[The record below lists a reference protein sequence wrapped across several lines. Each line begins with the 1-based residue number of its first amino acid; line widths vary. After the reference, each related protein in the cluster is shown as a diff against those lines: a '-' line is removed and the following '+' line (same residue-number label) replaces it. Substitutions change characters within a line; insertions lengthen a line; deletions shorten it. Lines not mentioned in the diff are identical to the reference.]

1 MFFWLAK
8 SQGISYDSF
17 NEHRIFYAGMKNIY
31 TLLLLLSF
39 AGSLRAED
47 WKLIWVTSDYAWHTH
62 QAQGSLT
69 RAGAHLKGTLLDID
83 EKHVTYELDI
93 TLKSESASARF
104 KVSPELDEEFENL
117 SGTYR
122 KLTHAGRLGCIE
134 EIQLINQYEYVGLF
148 REFECKP

>member
-1 MFFWLAK
+1 
-8 SQGISYDSF
+8 
-17 NEHRIFYAGMKNIY
+17 MKKIY
-31 TLLLLLSF
+31 TFLLVLSF
-39 AGSLRAED
+39 VGSLRAEE

-69 RAGAHLKGTLLDID
+69 RSGGHLKGTLLDID
-83 EKHVTYELDI
+83 NKGSTYEVDI

-104 KVSPELDEEFENL
+104 KVSPEVDEEFENL

>member
-1 MFFWLAK
+1 M
-8 SQGISYDSF
+8 
-17 NEHRIFYAGMKNIY
+17 RI
-31 TLLLLLSF
+31 
-39 AGSLRAED
+39 ED
-47 WKLIWVTSDYAWHTH
+47 WTLIWVTSDYAWHTS

-69 RAGAHLKGTLLDID
+69 RTGTHLKGTLLDID
-83 EKHVTYELDI
+83 EKRGKYELDI

-104 KVSPELDEEFENL
+104 KDSPELDEEFENL

>member
-1 MFFWLAK
+1 MV
-8 SQGISYDSF
+8 
-17 NEHRIFYAGMKNIY
+17 
-31 TLLLLLSF
+31 LSF
-39 AGSLRAED
+39 VGFLRAED
-47 WKLIWVTSDYAWHTH
+47 WKLIRVTSDYAWRTH
-62 QAQGSLT
+62 QAPGSLT
-69 RAGAHLKGTLLDID
+69 RSGANLKGTLLDID
-83 EKHVTYELDI
+83 NKGATYELDI

-122 KLTHAGRLGCIE
+122 KLTHAGRLGCVE

>member
-1 MFFWLAK
+1 
-8 SQGISYDSF
+8 
-17 NEHRIFYAGMKNIY
+17 MKKIY
-31 TLLLLLSF
+31 TLLLVLSF
-39 AGSLRAED
+39 VGSLRAED
-47 WKLIWVTSDYAWHTH
+47 WKLIWVTSDYAWHTR

-69 RAGAHLKGTLLDID
+69 RNGAHLKGTLVDID
-83 EKHVTYELDI
+83 NKGSTYELDI

-104 KVSPELDEEFENL
+104 KASPEVDEEFENL

-148 REFECKP
+148 REFKCNP

>member
-1 MFFWLAK
+1 
-8 SQGISYDSF
+8 
-17 NEHRIFYAGMKNIY
+17 MKKIY
-31 TLLLLLSF
+31 TFLLVFSF
-39 AGSLRAED
+39 VATLRAED
-47 WKLIWVTSDYAWHTH
+47 WKLIWVTSDYAWHTS

-69 RAGAHLKGTLLDID
+69 RTGAHLKGTLLDID
-83 EKHVTYELDI
+83 EKRVKYELDI

-104 KVSPELDEEFENL
+104 KVSPELGEQFENL

>member
-1 MFFWLAK
+1 
-8 SQGISYDSF
+8 
-17 NEHRIFYAGMKNIY
+17 MKKLY
-31 TLLLLLSF
+31 TLFLVLFF

-47 WKLIWVTSDYAWHTH
+47 WKLIWVTSDYAWHSR

-69 RAGAHLKGTLLDID
+69 RTGAHLKGTLLDID
-83 EKHVTYELDI
+83 EKGVKYELDI

-104 KVSPELDEEFENL
+104 KVSPEVDEEFENL

-134 EIQLINQYEYVGLF
+134 EIQLINPYEYVGLF